1 MISLTD
7 VDTLHDITP
16 SLFLEKYKR
25 PELPVVMT
33 NLTTKWKATEFWSLD
48 YFADLAGDKEV
59 KLYGTK
65 SSRDKKMLYDA
76 QTTMPI
82 KEYFELLKTG
92 EKDLRMFFF
101 EILKEIPSLKEDFT
115 FPDIGLKFFKK
126 LPTMFF
132 GGKGATVQMHFD
144 IDYAD
149 IFLCHFGGNKK
160 VMLFAPDQTP
170 NIYHVPYSFSS
181 LYGVDYVRPDYDK
194 YPALKN
200 LTGLETTL
208 KHGDVL
214 YIPPGWWHYIEYEEI
229 GYSMALRALPRRPK
243 NILKMLKNVFLIRNV
258 ESFMRKHFGEKWT
271 DRNEKLALD
280 NTNNIEKSVR

>member
-7 VDTLHDITP
+7 VETLDNTTP
-16 SLFLEKYKR
+16 NTFLKQYKN
-25 PELPVVMT
+25 PELPVVMK
-33 NLTTKWKATEFWSLD
+33 NLTKNWRAKELWSLE
-48 YFADLAGDKEV
+48 YFESLAGDKEV

-82 KEYFELLKTG
+82 KEYFNLLRNG
-92 EKDLRMFFF
+92 ENDLRMFFF
-101 EILKEIPSLKEDFT
+101 EILKEIPSLKDDFT
-115 FPDIGLKFFKK
+115 FPEIGLKFFKK

-160 VMLFAPDQTP
+160 VMLFSPDQTAHM
-170 NIYHVPYSFSS
+170 YHVPYSFSS
-181 LYGVDYVRPDYDK
+181 LYGVDYVKPDYDK
-194 YPALKN
+194 YPALKE
-200 LTGLETTL
+200 LTGYETVL

-243 NILKMLKNVFLIRNV
+243 NVIKMLKNVFWIRNV
-258 ESFMRKHFGEKWT
+258 ESFMRKRFAERWT
-271 DRNEKLALD
+271 DRNEKLAFD
-280 NTNNIEKSVR
+280 NTNSNVKKS

>member
-7 VDTLHDITP
+7 VETLDNTTP
-16 SLFLEKYKR
+16 HTFLKQYKN
-25 PELPVVMT
+25 PELPVVMK
-33 NLTTKWKATEFWSLD
+33 NLTKNWRAKELWSLE
-48 YFADLAGDKEV
+48 YFESLAGDKEV

-82 KEYFELLKTG
+82 KEYFNLLRNG
-92 EKDLRMFFF
+92 ENDLRMFFF
-101 EILKEIPSLKEDFT
+101 EILKEIPSLKDDFT
-115 FPDIGLKFFKK
+115 FPEIGLKFFKK

-160 VMLFAPDQTP
+160 VMLFSPEQTAHM
-170 NIYHVPYSFSS
+170 YHVPYSFSS
-181 LYGVDYVRPDYDK
+181 LYGVDYVKPDYDK
-194 YPALKN
+194 YPALKE
-200 LTGLETTL
+200 LTGYETVL

-243 NILKMLKNVFLIRNV
+243 NVIKMLKNVFWIRNV
-258 ESFMRKHFGEKWT
+258 ESFMRKRFAERWT
-271 DRNEKLALD
+271 DRNEKLAFD
-280 NTNNIEKSVR
+280 NTNSNVKKS